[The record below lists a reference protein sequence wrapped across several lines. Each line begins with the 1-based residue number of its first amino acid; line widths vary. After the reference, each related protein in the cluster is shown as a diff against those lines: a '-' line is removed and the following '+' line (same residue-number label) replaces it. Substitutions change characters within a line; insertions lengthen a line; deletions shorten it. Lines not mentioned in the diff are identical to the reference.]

1 MGNDALL
8 VKNKSKPTMYLNLF
22 GKSEADQR
30 SLVLHEFGHAL
41 GLDHEHQRSDFWKV
55 LERFTIGKQ
64 KMQDGDDGQCA
75 KAVAEHFKRDYQERV
90 APQQTD
96 YDPQSIM
103 HYWYVCVCVCVCV
116 CGEGGG
122 GGLIHLHVEAK
133 HLSVYDSCI
142 LGNVYSS

>member
-55 LERFTIGKQ
+55 LERFTIGKK

-75 KAVAEHFKRDYQERV
+75 KAVAEHFKKDYQGRV
-90 APQQTD
+90 GLQQTD

-103 HYWYVCVCVCVCV
+103 HYWYVC
-116 CGEGGG
+116 GGT
-122 GGLIHLHVEAK
+122 HTPVETDPVV
-133 HLSVYDSCI
+133 S
-142 LGNVYSS
+142 

>member
-22 GKSEADQR
+22 GKPEADQR

-55 LERFTIGKQ
+55 LERFTIGK
-64 KMQDGDDGQCA
+64 KRMQDGDNGCA
-75 KAVAEHFKRDYQERV
+75 KAADEHFKNDYQGRV
-90 APQQTD
+90 GVQQTD

-103 HYWYVCVCVCVCV
+103 HYWYVCVCV
-116 CGEGGG
+116 GGG
-122 GGLIHLHVEAK
+122 GTHTAVEAK
-133 HLSVYDSCI
+133 TLKCI
-142 LGNVYSS
+142 